1 MSERRV
7 EAFFYGL
14 YMDIDV
20 LREAGVA
27 PLAPRKAYVD
37 GFALRI
43 GQRATLLPSAGAR
56 AYGMLYTVT
65 HTDLERLYTAP
76 GLEQYRPEAVMARPL
91 EARRRRPSAT
101 TCAKRRRLTN
111 ETPNT
116 RPGSSGLSASSHS
129 RRNTSRPYHEDN
141 AAIHTA

>member
-14 YMDIDV
+14 YMDLDV
-20 LREAGVA
+20 LREVGVA

-43 GQRATLLPSAGAR
+43 GRRATLLPSAGAR
-56 AYGMLYTVT
+56 AYGMLYAVT
-65 HTDLERLYTAP
+65 HTELELLYTAP

-91 EARRRRPSAT
+91 DGAPTTPALCYNLLEAPAPHERNPEYA
-101 TCAKRRRLTN
+101 ARLQRALGKLAFPP
-111 ETPNT
+111 EYV
-116 RPGSSGLSASSHS
+116 ASVS
-129 RRNTSRPYHEDN
+129 
-141 AAIHTA
+141 

>member
-43 GQRATLLPSAGAR
+43 GRRATLLPSAGTR

-65 HTDLERLYTAP
+65 HTI
-76 GLEQYRPEAVMARPL
+76 
-91 EARRRRPSAT
+91 S
-101 TCAKRRRLTN
+101 
-111 ETPNT
+111 
-116 RPGSSGLSASSHS
+116 SASTPPRASS
-129 RRNTSRPYHEDN
+129 TIAPRR
-141 AAIHTA
+141 